1 MPDLMAA
8 GMKMLSLR
16 GKDRRVTIDTDDIL
30 GVILAGG
37 QSRRM
42 GGNEKAFLKLGSH
55 PLVGIVF
62 SRLCDQLTKVIIN
75 ANGDPD
81 RFGFLDVPVQSDIV
95 TGFAGPLAGVHAG
108 MIWARNNRPRV
119 SCICTVAADTPF
131 FPADLVL
138 RFSQSAI
145 ERDKIVLAASDGFR
159 HPVFGLWPVSLH
171 DDLTRFL
178 SGGETGKVMAFVK
191 EHDWQSVEFPLYEK
205 SGISFDPFFN
215 VNTPDELARAQ
226 QILEL
231 TGRDA

>member
-1 MPDLMAA
+1 VTR
-8 GMKMLSLR
+8 MKTLTMR
-16 GKDRRVTIDTDDIL
+16 GKVRRVTTDTDDIL

-42 GGNEKAFLKLGSH
+42 GGNEKALLKLGND
-55 PLVGIVF
+55 PLIGIVL
-62 SRLCDQLTKVIIN
+62 SRLSDQLTNVIIN

-81 RFGFLDVPVQSDIV
+81 RFDFLDVPVQSDIV

-108 MIWARNNRPRV
+108 MIWARNNRPQI

-145 ERDKIVLAASDGFR
+145 ERDSIVLAASNGFR

-178 SGGETGKVMAFVK
+178 SSGATGKVMAFVK
-191 EHDWQSVEFPLYEK
+191 EHDWQSVDFPLYDN

-215 VNTPDELARAQ
+215 VNTPEELARAQ

-231 TGRDA
+231 TDRDA

>member
-1 MPDLMAA
+1 M
-8 GMKMLSLR
+8 
-16 GKDRRVTIDTDDIL
+16 TTDTDDIL

-42 GGNEKAFLKLGSH
+42 GGKEKALLRLGKH
-55 PLVGIVF
+55 PLVGVVF
-62 SRLCDQLTKVIIN
+62 SRLSDQLANVIIN
-75 ANGDPD
+75 ANGNPD
-81 RFGFLDVPVQSDIV
+81 RFDFLDAPVQSDII

-108 MIWARNNRPRV
+108 MIWARDNQPKI

-159 HPVFGLWPVSLH
+159 HPVFGLWPVSLR

-178 SGGETGKVMAFVK
+178 SGGATGKVMAFVK
-191 EHDWQSVEFPLYEK
+191 EHDWQSVEFPLYDI

-215 VNTPDELARAQ
+215 VNTPEELARAQ
-226 QILEL
+226 HILEL